1 MQRLLAVAA
10 LAVTYFIFA
19 ILLNSVGVV
28 ILQSI
33 ESFDITKSQ
42 ASVLEGFKDL
52 SIAFVSFFVASVL
65 PRIGYKLALLA
76 GLLLVL
82 AAVSVTPILPS
93 FLTIKL
99 LFAAIGVG
107 FALVKVSVYSLIG
120 QLTNGKN
127 EHSSLMNTIEGIF
140 MVGTLFG
147 YWLFSL
153 FVTDDPGSSLSW
165 LNVYWVLAVLTMIA
179 IALVSFAN
187 LKGEMTLE
195 SENTNSFSDFLEMLK
210 LVYQP
215 LVLVFVISIFLYVL
229 IEQGV
234 GTWLPTFN
242 REVLGLSIEVSVQ
255 MTSIFAAGLAL
266 GRLAAGQLLKKV
278 SWFSLLVACL
288 LAMSVLI
295 LLVMPLAANSAT
307 EQANSWH
314 QAPLVAFLLPLIGF
328 FMAPIYPVLNS
339 VMLSSLPTHQHA
351 SMTGLIVVF
360 SALGGTTGSII
371 TGNVFQFFGG
381 NTAFYFTLVP
391 MVGLLLSVSL
401 FRKKTNG
408 LSELEPINGQ

>member
-1 MQRLLAVAA
+1 MQRLIPVMA

-33 ESFDITKSQ
+33 ESFSITKSQ

-52 SIAFVSFFVASVL
+52 SIAFVSFFVASIM
-65 PRIGYKLALLA
+65 PRMGYKLALLV
-76 GLLLVL
+76 GLVVVFALTVL
-82 AAVSVTPILPS
+82 TPLLPS
-93 FLTIKL
+93 FLTIKI

-107 FALVKVSVYSLIG
+107 FALVKVAVYSLIG
-120 QLTNGKN
+120 QLTSNKS

-147 YWLFSL
+147 YWLFSK
-153 FVTDDPGSSLSW
+153 FVTDDATAPLSW
-165 LNVYWVLAVLTMIA
+165 LNIYWLLAGLIA
-179 IALVSFAN
+179 VAIGLVSLAKLN
-187 LKGEMTLE
+187 DE
-195 SENTNSFSDFLEMLK
+195 SAIVAKDSSSFQEFVNMLK

-242 REVLGLSIEVSVQ
+242 REVVGLSIEVSVQ

-266 GRLAAGQLLKKV
+266 GRLVAGQILKKV
-278 SWFSLLVACL
+278 SWFYLLIVCL
-288 LAMSVLI
+288 LAMSVLV
-295 LLVMPLAANSAT
+295 LVVMPLAQNTSANEVVAW
-307 EQANSWH
+307 Q

-339 VMLSSLPTHQHA
+339 VMLSSLPKHQQA
-351 SMTGLIVVF
+351 PMTGLIVVF

-381 NTAFYFTLVP
+381 QVAFYFTLVP
-391 MVGLLLSVSL
+391 MAGLLLSIAL
-401 FRKKTNG
+401 FKRKTDRFAATESVNA
-408 LSELEPINGQ
+408 